1 MHVHL
6 FGVKHF
12 QVVYLIVL
20 FFSSQLLLFI
30 QSQSMFLVVKV
41 LLLVYEC
48 FGALL
53 WLVRR

>member
-1 MHVHL
+1 MHLHL
-6 FGVKHF
+6 FGIKHF

-48 FGALL
+48 FGAFL